1 MVAAKLAGAKTAVAK
16 SGGAKSGAD
25 KPGAAKMANE
35 AQAQVQNPGFVHLH
49 VHSSYSLLEGALTIA
64 RLAELAKK
72 DRQPALALTDTD
84 NMFGALEFSEKMASA
99 GIQPIVG
106 CALGV
111 DFGDQEN
118 RGPSAGD
125 TWPRIV
131 LLAARENGY
140 RSLMRLSS
148 RAYLETEPHERPHI
162 KLAWLDGET
171 DGLIALTGGPNGP
184 LDVAIAGGQNALALA
199 RCEELQ
205 RRFGD
210 RLYIELQRH
219 GMASERT
226 VEPVLIEL
234 GYGRGIPLVATN
246 EPFFATREDHEAH
259 DALLC
264 IAEGKLISDGDR
276 RQLTAEHRFKS
287 RAEMAQLFADLP
299 EALAAT
305 VEIAERC
312 AFRPVTLAPILP
324 RFSAERGAGEMDE
337 AQTLRHAAEAGL
349 EQRLKRHGLAHGLT
363 TDDYRERLAFELGV
377 IERMKYSGYFLI
389 VADFI
394 QWAKGQG
401 IPVGPGRGSGAGSLV
416 AYALT
421 ITDLDPLRFGLLFER
436 FLNPER
442 ISMPDFDVDFC
453 QDRRDEVIQYV
464 QERYG
469 RDRVAQIITFGT
481 LQARGVLRDV
491 GRVLQMPYGQVDKL
505 CKLVPQNPANPVTL
519 KRAIEDEPRLQAE
532 RDRDPVTRRAF
543 DIAQKLE
550 GLHRHAST
558 HAAGIVIGERSL
570 TELVPL
576 YRDPKSLM
584 PVTQFNMKW
593 VEPAG
598 LVKFDFLGL
607 KTLTVLDLA
616 VKLVRRRD
624 IDIDLSSLP
633 LDDAKTYEMLAR
645 GETVGV
651 FQVESQGMRRALV
664 DMRPDRFEDLIV
676 LVALYR
682 PGPMA
687 NIPTYCARKLGQ
699 ERTDYLHPKLEPILQ
714 ATYGII
720 TYQEQVQQI
729 ARDLAG
735 YSLGKADILRR
746 AMGKKDRKEMA
757 SQRDDFISGA
767 VERGIGRG
775 DAEAIFDTCAKFAE
789 YGFNKSHSAP
799 YALLTYQTAYMK
811 ANYPVEFLAASMTL
825 DMGNT
830 DKLAEFRAEA
840 VRLGVEVE
848 PPSIN
853 RSGVEF
859 DVEGNT
865 IHYALAALR
874 GVGRQA
880 MQGIL
885 DARGDK
891 PFADMADFARRINPR
906 AVNKRVLE
914 SLAASGAFDTLEP
927 NRARSFAAVDIVLA
941 AAQRAHDNAA
951 LGQNELFG
959 GPATKE
965 PLALP
970 VLEPWLPAERLQK
983 EYDAIGFFLT
993 GHPLDDYAAALK
1005 RLRVQSWAEF
1015 ARAVKAGAGGGRVA
1029 GTVVSRTERRTRNG
1043 SKMGIIGLSDPSGH
1057 YEAVLFAE
1065 GLAQYR
1071 DLLEPGTA
1079 VLLFLTAEV
1088 QAEEVRARIQSA
1100 EPLDEAAAKMQKG
1113 LRVFLRNEAPIDGLV
1128 RRLQPTGSSR
1138 NGADQT
1144 SDGEVSMV
1152 LMLQNGSEV
1161 EVKLPGRFK
1170 VSPQIAGAMKA
1181 VPGVVTVE
1189 AL

>member
-1 MVAAKLAGAKTAVAK
+1 MPAEPA
-16 SGGAKSGAD
+16 
-25 KPGAAKMANE
+25 
-35 AQAQVQNPGFVHLH
+35 FVHLH

-84 NMFGALEFSEKMASA
+84 NMFGALEFSEKLANS

-106 CALGV
+106 CAMAV
-111 DFGDQEN
+111 DFGDVEN
-118 RGPSAGD
+118 RS
-125 TWPRIV
+125 TEHNWPRLV
-131 LLAARENGY
+131 LLAADENGY
-140 RSLMRLSS
+140 RRLMRLCS
-148 RAYLETEPHERPHI
+148 RAYLESGAQERPHI
-162 KLAWLDGET
+162 KISWLDET
-171 DGLIALTGGPNGP
+171 VDGLIALSGGPNGP
-184 LDVAIAGGQNALALA
+184 LDGAFVAGQHPVALS
-199 RCEELQ
+199 RCQVLQ
-205 RRFGD
+205 RLFGD

-219 GMASERT
+219 GMAGERLA
-226 VEPVLIEL
+226 EPQLIDL
-234 GYGRGIPLVATN
+234 AYTHGLPLVAAN
-246 EPFFATREDHEAH
+246 EPFFASRDDYEAH

-264 IAEGKLISDGDR
+264 IAEGKLVADGER
-276 RQLTAEHRFKS
+276 RQLTPEHRFKT
-287 RAEMAQLFADLP
+287 RAEMANLFADLP
-299 EALAAT
+299 EALAT
-305 VEIAERC
+305 TIEIAQRC
-312 AFRPVTLAPILP
+312 VFRPRTQAPILP
-324 RFSAERGAGEMDE
+324 RFTAGRSERSAATNE
-337 AQTLRHAAEAGL
+337 ADSQTQAAEEAAEAEELRRAARSGL
-349 EQRLKRHGLAHGLT
+349 ERRLARYGTAPGHSGE
-363 TDDYRERLAFELGV
+363 DYSERLEFELGV
-377 IERMKYSGYFLI
+377 IINMHYAGYFLI

-394 QWAKGQG
+394 QWAKAQG

-421 ITDLDPLRFGLLFER
+421 ITDLDPIRFGLLFER

-453 QDRRDEVIQYV
+453 QDRRDEVIRYV
-464 QERYG
+464 QEKYG
-469 RDRVAQIITFGT
+469 RDQVAQIITFGT

-491 GRVLQMPYGQVDKL
+491 GRVLQMPYGQVDRL
-505 CKLVPQNPANPVTL
+505 CKLVPQNPANPVSL
-519 KRAIEDEPRLQAE
+519 GRAIEDEPRLQAA
-532 RDRDPVTRRAF
+532 RDGEPIVRRAF

-550 GLHRHAST
+550 GLTRHAST
-558 HAAGIVIGERSL
+558 HAAGIVIGDRPL

-584 PVTQFNMKW
+584 PVTQYNMKW

-607 KTLTVLDLA
+607 KTLTVLDRA
-616 VKLVRRRD
+616 VKLVRRRG
-624 IDIDLSSLP
+624 IDIDLSNLP

-651 FQVESQGMRRALV
+651 FQVESAGMRRALV

-687 NIPTYCARKLGQ
+687 NIPTYCARKLGH
-699 ERTDYLHPKLEPILQ
+699 ERTDYLHPKLEPILR

-757 SQRDDFISGA
+757 SQRDSFVSGA
-767 VERGIGRG
+767 IERGIGRA
-775 DAEAIFDTCAKFAE
+775 DAEVIFDTCAKFAE

-811 ANYPVEFLAASMTL
+811 ANYPVEFMAASMTL

-830 DKLAEFRAEA
+830 DKLAEFRDEAE
-840 VRLGVEVE
+840 RLGIKVE

-853 RSGVEF
+853 RSEVEF
-859 DVEGNT
+859 EVDGDT

-880 MQGIL
+880 VESIVA
-885 DARGDK
+885 ARGERA
-891 PFADMADFARRINPR
+891 FADLSDFGRRINPR

-914 SLAASGAFDTLEP
+914 SLAAAGAFDCVEG
-927 NRARSFAAVDIVLA
+927 NRARALAAVDAIMA
-941 AAQRAHDNAA
+941 TAQRTQDDTAR
-951 LGQNELFG
+951 GQSELFAG
-959 GPATKE
+959 APAHSSIVV
-965 PLALP
+965 PA
-970 VLEPWLPAERLQK
+970 LEPWLPAERLQR
-983 EYDAIGFFLT
+983 EYEAVGFFLS

-1015 ARAVKAGAGGGRVA
+1015 ARAVKTGAGAGRVA
-1029 GTVVSRTERRTRNG
+1029 GTVVSRTERRTKSG

-1065 GLAQYR
+1065 GLAQYC
-1071 DLLEPGTA
+1071 DLLEPGSA

-1088 QAEEVRARIQSA
+1088 QGDEVRARIQSV
-1100 EPLDEAAAKMQKG
+1100 EPLDEAAARMHRG
-1113 LRVFLRNEAPIDGLV
+1113 LRVFVRDAEPLPGVA
-1128 RRLQPTGSSR
+1128 RRLEASQKGG
-1138 NGADQT
+1138 NGGEVA
-1144 SDGEVSMV
+1144 DGEVSVV
-1152 LMLQNGSEV
+1152 LLLRNGSEV

-1170 VSPQIAGAMKA
+1170 VSPQIAGAIKA
-1181 VPGVVTVE
+1181 VSGVVTVE